1 MFFHDKV
8 NLNDECVEFMKDES
22 IPNTLKVFK
31 EEIEAIDDWTVE
43 NIKEAMNHTKEKANV
58 KGKMLFMPIR
68 IQVTGVM
75 HGPELPNTIHLLGK
89 DVVLKRL
96 GE

>member
-1 MFFHDKV
+1 MRLWGILIHH
-8 NLNDECVEFMKDES
+8 
-22 IPNTLKVFK
+22 I
-31 EEIEAIDDWTVE
+31 
-43 NIKEAMNHTKEKANV
+43 
-58 KGKMLFMPIR
+58 KMLFMPIR